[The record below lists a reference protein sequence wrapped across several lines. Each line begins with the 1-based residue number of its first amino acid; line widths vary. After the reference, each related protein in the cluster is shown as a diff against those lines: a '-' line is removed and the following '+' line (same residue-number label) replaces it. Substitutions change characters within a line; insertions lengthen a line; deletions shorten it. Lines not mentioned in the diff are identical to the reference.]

1 MRIYFSTILLM
12 EVKTM
17 ADINPI
23 EYTGKVLDQRNNLT
37 GPDDPGKR
45 PYPEKP
51 QHVSIQ
57 QPNSKNVQ

>member
-1 MRIYFSTILLM
+1 MNLFFNHPINGGEI
-12 EVKTM
+12 M

-51 QHVSIQ
+51 QHVSIH

>member
-1 MRIYFSTILLM
+1 M

-17 ADINPI
+17 TDRNPI
-23 EYTGKVLDQRNNLT
+23 EYTGKVLDKRNDLT
-37 GPDDPGKR
+37 GPDDSGKR
-45 PYPEKP
+45 PYPKRP